1 MYFIL
6 IKLLDVLMHQKK
18 GKQYTRTN
26 RKQLVFKLY
35 NNTLQTNK

>member
-6 IKLLDVLMHQKK
+6 IKFIDVLMYQKK

-26 RKQLVFKLY
+26 RKQLIF
-35 NNTLQTNK
+35 